1 MSALALVAAAALQL
15 TVAQYSNDPGHDA
28 RDNGPDKIDVSAYPA
43 EQKARYP
50 LFVQKCSK
58 CHALARSVNSRFTA
72 AEWKRYM
79 KRMVRRPN
87 AGTTD
92 EQAEDIFE
100 FLKYYSSK
108 LGL

>member
-1 MSALALVAAAALQL
+1 MSALAFVAVAALKLTLAQDPAAG
-15 TVAQYSNDPGHDA
+15 VDA
-28 RDNGPDKIDVSAYPA
+28 RDSGPSTIDVSGWPP

-50 LFVQKCSK
+50 LFQQKCAK
-58 CHALARSVNSRFTA
+58 CHAIARSVNSKFSA

-87 AGTTD
+87 AGVTD

-100 FLKYYSSK
+100 FLKYYASK
-108 LGL
+108 QGL

>member
-1 MSALALVAAAALQL
+1 MSSLALFAVAALKLTLAQDPAAG
-15 TVAQYSNDPGHDA
+15 VDA
-28 RDNGPDKIDVSAYPA
+28 RDNGPSTIDVSGWPA
-43 EQKARYP
+43 EQKARYA
-50 LFVQKCSK
+50 LFQQKCSK
-58 CHALARSVNSRFTA
+58 CHAIGRSVNSRFTA

-100 FLKYYSSK
+100 FLKYYASK
-108 LGL
+108 QGL

>member
-1 MSALALVAAAALQL
+1 MSTLAYVAVAALNL
-15 TVAQYSNDPGHDA
+15 TLAQDQAPPDP
-28 RDNGPDKIDVSAYPA
+28 RDNGPGTIDVSSYPA

-50 LFVQKCSK
+50 LFQQKCAK

-100 FLKYYSSK
+100 FLKFYSSK
-108 LGL
+108 QGL

>member
-1 MSALALVAAAALQL
+1 MVTIVHVAALSLNLALAAGQDAG
-15 TVAQYSNDPGHDA
+15 TDA
-28 RDNGPDKIDVSAYPA
+28 RDNGPDKIDVSTYPP
-43 EQKARYP
+43 EQRARYP
-50 LFVQKCSK
+50 LFQQKCAK

-87 AGTTD
+87 AGVTD

-100 FLKYYSSK
+100 FLKFYSSK

>member
-1 MSALALVAAAALQL
+1 MSPFVFVAVAALKITL
-15 TVAQYSNDPGHDA
+15 AQDQSPPDP
-28 RDNGPDKIDVSAYPA
+28 RDKGPDKIDVSSYPP

-50 LFVQKCSK
+50 LFQQKCSK
-58 CHALARSVNSRFTA
+58 CHPVARAVNSRFTA
-72 AEWKRYM
+72 SEWKRYM
-79 KRMVRRPN
+79 KKMVRRPN

>member
-1 MSALALVAAAALQL
+1 MITVFHVAALSLQL
-15 TVAQYSNDPGHDA
+15 TLSAEDPGKDP
-28 RDNGPDKIDVSAYPA
+28 RDNGPDSIDVSAYPA
-43 EQKARYP
+43 EQRARYP
-50 LFVQKCSK
+50 LYQQKCSK
-58 CHALARSVNSRFTA
+58 CHPLARSVNSRFTA

-92 EQAEDIFE
+92 DQAEQIFE
-100 FLKYYSSK
+100 FLKFYSSK

>member
-1 MSALALVAAAALQL
+1 MITLIHVAALSLQL
-15 TVAQYSNDPGHDA
+15 TLTAEDPGHDA
-28 RDNGPDKIDVSAYPA
+28 RDNGPDSIDVSAYPA

-50 LFVQKCSK
+50 LYQQKCSK
-58 CHALARSVNSRFTA
+58 CHPLARSVNSRFTA

-92 EQAEDIFE
+92 EQAEQIFE
-100 FLKYYSSK
+100 FLKFYSSK

>member
-1 MSALALVAAAALQL
+1 MSTLAFVAVAALKLTLSQDAA
-15 TVAQYSNDPGHDA
+15 APDP
-28 RDNGPDKIDVSAYPA
+28 RDKGPDKIDVSAYPP

-50 LFVQKCSK
+50 LFQQKCAK
-58 CHALARSVNSRFTA
+58 CHPIARPVNSRYTA

-79 KRMVRRPN
+79 KKMVRRPN
-87 AGTTD
+87 AGVTD

>member
-1 MSALALVAAAALQL
+1 MSALTYMAVAALKLTLAQDPAAGTDPRDGGPG
-15 TVAQYSNDPGHDA
+15 TV
-28 RDNGPDKIDVSAYPA
+28 DVSAYPP

-50 LFVQKCSK
+50 LFQQKCAK

-87 AGTTD
+87 AGVTD

-100 FLKYYSSK
+100 FLKFYSSK
-108 LGL
+108 QGL